1 MALEW
6 RLRLA
11 QEIRVHRCRRFF
23 LVDRNGVERFQT
35 CVRLLRQHFDLVQR
49 IGEFVLERRDLHRC
63 ICMSQRVAEVLQAF
77 FGHIQNQIALGAA
90 ILGQSLEV
98 ILDAGDRVS
107 QGIQALPVRHSLS
120 RQKLI
125 LDVAIAGLQ
134 QGRSTLQGNHRQTA
148 ANLSEQIRHPGQML
162 VVPLRGN
169 EFDDCV
175 LGLLQPVTRFAN
187 DQLVNLGNIG
197 GRQVACFAALLR
209 GTADH
214 AGQRS
219 LDIEQRTG
227 DIHQDGVVGR
237 LLPLRYGL
245 DEDDLIENDLA
256 RLSEAEHCQG
266 IGDLL
271 ERDLKAGQLG
281 NDLAIAAHEQV
292 QAVLYPHQLFTKG
305 SDHRAHRATVGTSQL
320 STLLIDHGAVR
331 QRFVEAVKLL

>member
-6 RLRLA
+6 RLRVA

-23 LVDRNGVERFQT
+23 LIDRNGVECIQT
-35 CVRLLRQHFDLVQR
+35 CVRLFRQHLDLVQR
-49 IGEFVLERRDLHRC
+49 IGEFVLDRRDLHRSTC
-63 ICMSQRVAEVLQAF
+63 NSKRVAEVLQAF

-107 QGIQALPVRHSLS
+107 QSIQALPVRYGLS

-271 ERDLKAGQLG
+271 ERDLEAGQLG

-292 QAVLYPHQLFTKG
+292 KAVLNPHQLFTKG

-320 STLLIDHGAVR
+320 STLLIDHGAVW